1 MSKIGISI
9 ILPTL
14 NEEDN
19 LSLIIPEIISKFDLN
34 NLIYE
39 IVVVDDN
46 SLDNTEKI
54 MNEFVTK
61 NQNIKF
67 IKRESNP
74 SLPLSIYEGIEN
86 SKMDYVMWLDADG
99 SMPVDDMLELV
110 IKQKNNLN
118 DVIIGSRFI
127 EGGGYKGV
135 KDLSKNKLIQ
145 AIKSVRDSNDSV
157 LGMIFSIMFNK
168 VLNYL
173 MKVNVKDLTSGF
185 VIGKKLYFPKE
196 IFKDAEYGEYF
207 IYLVKHMMK
216 HKIRMIEVG
225 YICETRIHGDSKTA
239 SNILQLI
246 KRGIPYLK
254 VAYKLRKN

>member
-19 LSLIIPEIISKFDLN
+19 LSLIIPEIISKFDSN

-86 SKMDYVMWLDADG
+86 SKMDYVMWLDAD
-99 SMPVDDMLELV
+99 
-110 IKQKNNLN
+110 
-118 DVIIGSRFI
+118 
-127 EGGGYKGV
+127 
-135 KDLSKNKLIQ
+135 
-145 AIKSVRDSNDSV
+145 
-157 LGMIFSIMFNK
+157 
-168 VLNYL
+168 
-173 MKVNVKDLTSGF
+173 
-185 VIGKKLYFPKE
+185 
-196 IFKDAEYGEYF
+196 
-207 IYLVKHMMK
+207 
-216 HKIRMIEVG
+216 
-225 YICETRIHGDSKTA
+225 
-239 SNILQLI
+239 
-246 KRGIPYLK
+246 
-254 VAYKLRKN
+254 